1 MAVKV
6 KHLKDGRTSQYEIAP
21 SSDRSLLELLE
32 AQKAKMPF
40 GCRAGSC
47 GACLVTVTEGEKLLS
62 PVDPMEG
69 DTLSRCS
76 HGPGSRLACR
86 AHLLQ
91 GEGALA
97 LESPEA
103 DGDVY

>member
-6 KHLKDGRTSQYEIAP
+6 KHLKDGRTSEYAIAP
-21 SSDRSLLELLE
+21 SERSLLETLE
-32 AQKAKMPF
+32 AQKARMPF

-62 PVDPMEG
+62 PVDPMEA

-76 HGPGSRLACR
+76 RGPGARLTCR
-86 AHLLQ
+86 AHLVA
-91 GEGALA
+91 GEGTLV